1 MSSIELLDKVLTV
14 FDFLKGN
21 FETFISLSNAGILR
35 GFDHISHQNIP
46 MVKQLIHRRA
56 RLLGKYDPLFKCTDR
71 VGVLPIGQVV
81 GADHPMSSAG
91 G

>member
-35 GFDHISHQNIP
+35 GFDQNIP